1 MTFELRERTPHA
13 ACRLRVARSLL
24 GRELQFL
31 PNSSLETAMANRNQD
46 YYSSQRRSQQ
56 NWRDDDDQGNE
67 ADAGTRGGN
76 YDQGRVQ
83 YGRRDQRDPR
93 DQNEQSGSTGRYA
106 GYGDFGR
113 GEYGGGR
120 SGWSGQD
127 RYGQSGYGEGDYGQS
142 NSPEGYYR
150 GQPSGSRGV
159 YGQNDYRAGGYG
171 DRTDNDRERS
181 NYGRFGEGGGYGGAG
196 GMGYSGGSGGQGY
209 TGGGYGYGGS
219 GNRGWTEPYGEGQH
233 YGKGPKGYQRSDE
246 RIKELISE
254 RLLDDPYI
262 DPSEVTVTVQ
272 GGKVTLEGT
281 VDSRQAKNAIEEIAE
296 QFGTQDVQ
304 NNLRVQRAGQQAQKG
319 KSGEDATSKQKQ
331 H

>member
-1 MTFELRERTPHA
+1 
-13 ACRLRVARSLL
+13 
-24 GRELQFL
+24 
-31 PNSSLETAMANRNQD
+31 MANRYQD
-46 YYSSQRRSQQ
+46 YYSGSRRPQQ
-56 NWRDDDDQGNE
+56 NWRDDDQGNE
-67 ADAGTRGGN
+67 ADPGTRGGN

-83 YGRRDQRDPR
+83 YGRRDQNDR

-127 RYGQSGYGEGDYGQS
+127 RYGQSAGYGEGDYGQG
-142 NSPEGYYR
+142 NY
-150 GQPSGSRGV
+150 GQDRWQTSGSRGV

-181 NYGRFGEGGGYGGAG
+181 NYGRYGEGGGYGGAG

-209 TGGGYGYGGS
+209 RGGGYGYGGS
-219 GNRGWTEPYGEGQH
+219 GNRGWSEPYGEGQQYGQH
-233 YGKGPKGYQRSDE
+233 HGKGPKGYQRSDE
-246 RIKELISE
+246 RLKELICE
-254 RLLDDPYI
+254 RLRDDPHI

-281 VDSRQAKNAIEEIAE
+281 VDSRQAKNAIEEIAD
-296 QFGTQDVQ
+296 QFGSQDVQ
-304 NNLRVQRAGQQAQKG
+304 NNLRVQRAGQQSGETQAQKG
-319 KSGEDATSKQKQ
+319 KSGNDDTTSKTKQ